1 MSRRLVLWR
10 TWSLSVLNTKIGMI
24 SSITAMGY
32 GTWVEVKPH
41 AAAPPKL
48 EAEKE
53 LEIVN
58 ELISNCEKDLKVKDC
73 DEKALTMTLLTLKKR
88 RAAAQVQIDEM
99 ERQKREKELE
109 EEERRE
115 AMRRRVEQV

>member
-1 MSRRLVLWR
+1 MSRRLALWR
-10 TWSLSVLNTKIGMI
+10 TWSLSILNTKIGMI
-24 SSITAMGY
+24 SAITAMGY

-53 LEIVN
+53 LE
-58 ELISNCEKDLKVKDC
+58 
-73 DEKALTMTLLTLKKR
+73 
-88 RAAAQVQIDEM
+88 
-99 ERQKREKELE
+99 